1 LYSPD
6 ENAIIAAVT
15 SELQPSVDEPGS
27 RKTLDDLRRER
38 GEGWQWARAQT
49 DQCPQCGRQ
58 PGAMER
64 DSLGDALLES
74 AAAWREFLATA
85 DDVYLRTIPG
95 PGVFSPMQY
104 GAHVRDIQ
112 RVYGDRIL
120 LMLEEESPVFPQF
133 NPEEGEWSA
142 FNDLSVAE
150 LADGID
156 VQAQRLAGILDQL
169 QPKDWARTMIRDGG
183 SDGVYEFTV
192 AGLASYAVHESQHHL
207 QDADGTLPAG
217 RDS

>member
-1 LYSPD
+1 
-6 ENAIIAAVT
+6 
-15 SELQPSVDEPGS
+15 
-27 RKTLDDLRRER
+27 
-38 GEGWQWARAQT
+38 
-49 DQCPQCGRQ
+49 
-58 PGAMER
+58 MER

>member
-1 LYSPD
+1 VS
-6 ENAIIAAVT
+6 
-15 SELQPSVDEPGS
+15 SETQPSVDESGR

-49 DQCPQCGRQ
+49 DQCPQCGLH

-64 DSLGDALLES
+64 ERLGDALLES
-74 AAAWREFLATA
+74 AAAWRDFLVTA
-85 DDVYLRTIPG
+85 DDSYLRAVPG
-95 PGVFSPMQY
+95 PGIFSPIQY

-120 LMLEEESPVFPQF
+120 LMLKEESPVFPQF
-133 NPEEGEWSA
+133 NPDEGEWAA
-142 FNDLSVAE
+142 FNRLGVAE

-156 VQAQRLAGILDQL
+156 AQAQRLAGILGEL
-169 QPKDWARTMIRDGG
+169 RPEDWSRTMIRDGG

-207 QDADGTLPAG
+207 QDANGTLKAGPA
-217 RDS
+217 S